1 MKQTFEHGRKL
12 NVRFR
17 SQSGDARYRRAWQ
30 QICDVSRAEFDKI
43 YQCIGVQLE
52 EMNVNEQ
59 DYGHEVAD
67 IIRLSLLAITLV
79 FLSVLVEHGIKV
91 AVWQNIMKMIADKQR
106 HKTKEV
112 KEKACISPV
121 QLDDLK
127 EKGGNCVG

>member
-1 MKQTFEHGRKL
+1 
-12 NVRFR
+12 
-17 SQSGDARYRRAWQ
+17 
-30 QICDVSRAEFDKI
+30 
-43 YQCIGVQLE
+43 
-52 EMNVNEQ
+52 MNVNEQ

-67 IIRLSLLAITLV
+67 IIRI
-79 FLSVLVEHGIKV
+79 VLCIKLMRNTGDEIRKGCLQSCR
-91 AVWQNIMKMIADKQR
+91 QNIMKMIADKQR